1 MGWTREELDQKI
13 RGYVKMPD
21 FTPEEK
27 KTFCQNLINSGKAK
41 TFGDIS
47 VDQLLELW

>member
-1 MGWTREELDQKI
+1 
-13 RGYVKMPD
+13 MPS
-21 FTPEEK
+21 FSVQEK

-47 VDQLLELW
+47 VDQLMKLW